1 MGYIFALRREKN
13 SNLFINFVFLE
24 VRQILADGSAVG
36 SYIMNGFGWKLY
48 LGGCES
54 FIM

>member
-1 MGYIFALRREKN
+1 MGYIFALSREKN
-13 SNLFINFVFLE
+13 SNLFISFVFLE
-24 VRQILADGSAVG
+24 VRKILADETAVG

-54 FIM
+54 SIM